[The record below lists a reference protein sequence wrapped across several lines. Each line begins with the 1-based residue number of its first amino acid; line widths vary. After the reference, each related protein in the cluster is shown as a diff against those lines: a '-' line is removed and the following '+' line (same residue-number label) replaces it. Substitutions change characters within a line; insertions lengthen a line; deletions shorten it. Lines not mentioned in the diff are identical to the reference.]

1 MHKNI
6 LIKCRFWSRDSLIWV
21 VDIVDSQGTERLR
34 DRYQTPVMSCYG
46 QFQNAP
52 PPAAAFGLPMT
63 KMLSP
68 PMPNRRLSSLN
79 PALSLPVDDGP
90 GSGLASP
97 FDRDQTYGLHHPQNV
112 LLPRVNIPFIFW
124 TTPFLPRVCAMRDRQ
139 HCVLY
144 MCMCFWVNVFVS
156 AWVVGWGARVCACR
170 SPCVHA
176 HAHAQHLNVC
186 AHRGGGRVCL

>member
-112 LLPRVNIPFIFW
+112 LLPRGKHSFYFLDHPFSSLGLCNARQAALCIIYVHV
-124 TTPFLPRVCAMRDRQ
+124 FLGECVCK
-139 HCVLY
+139 CVGSG
-144 MCMCFWVNVFVS
+144 MGCT
-156 AWVVGWGARVCACR
+156 
-170 SPCVHA
+170 
-176 HAHAQHLNVC
+176 
-186 AHRGGGRVCL
+186 RVCL